1 MTINTFATPS
11 IISVRTSHQA
21 QIAVVHVAGEVDMS
35 SVEPLE
41 SAVRHEL
48 TARPPG
54 LVMDLLNV
62 VFWGSSGLRVLIQAR
77 DQAESASTRLRVV
90 ATAPAVLR
98 PLELSGLAELFDV
111 RGSVSA
117 AVRDLVA

>member
-1 MTINTFATPS
+1 MSINTFVNRP
-11 IISVRTSHQA
+11 ILSVTTSHQA
-21 QIAVVHVAGEVDMS
+21 RIAVVHVAGEVDMS

-54 LVMDLLNV
+54 LVMDLLDV

-77 DQAESASTRLRVV
+77 EQAEPASTRLRVV

-111 RGSVSA
+111 
-117 AVRDLVA
+117 